1 VLCVDGLGADRQSA
15 GLGVLRGPGESFD
28 HEFAAEPPLLHRE
41 RLDVANNLVFR
52 RAR

>member
-28 HEFAAEPPLLHRE
+28 HEIAAEPLCCIE
-41 RLDVANNLVFR
+41 RDSMVAKNLVFR
-52 RAR
+52 RSC